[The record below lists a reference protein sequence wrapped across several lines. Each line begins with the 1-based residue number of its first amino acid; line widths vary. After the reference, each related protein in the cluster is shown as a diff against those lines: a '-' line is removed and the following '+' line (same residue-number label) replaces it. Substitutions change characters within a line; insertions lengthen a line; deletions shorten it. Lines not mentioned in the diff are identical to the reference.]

1 MKKISKNLLTRNFY
15 WKEMKHLRVQKDYL
29 KSFVDNNKAFFAMD
43 KKKNEPCI
51 QSSGNGTTI
60 PPHYMCPAAWKSC
73 YYYLS
78 GIYKIEENTSFG
90 E

>member
-1 MKKISKNLLTRNFY
+1 MVLYPMYIR

-29 KSFVDNNKAFFAMD
+29 KSFVDSNKAFFTMD
-43 KKKNEPCI
+43 EQSKEPLI
-51 QSSGNGTTI
+51 QDPGNGKSV
-60 PPHYMCPAAWKSC
+60 PPYYMCPAAWKSC